1 MMRWLLLPLLV
12 VLLNACSD
20 SDEAPGDQ
28 KKERVELEVMPCAP
42 SYIAEQEMDFT
53 RAWNPSPYVT
63 YNNINS
69 PFEGQKN
76 LMNKSINIFFTKDG
90 EDPMEGTFF
99 YKHSED
105 KWQLSMDVTQ
115 NTYYLYGFIPKED
128 ASSASIVSYNGTTT
142 NGNASYSDGAELTIK
157 GLQTVTV
164 SDVCVLIGAKEGS
177 MESDET
183 IVDGNSVRLRPG
195 SFKTNIQTTGQV
207 GSQNYIYLLFD
218 HIYAALRF
226 QFKIHETYNA
236 LRTIHLRKL
245 ELMAYKNIQQE
256 AVSAKFDA
264 KITLYKTDDG
274 STPIVGSVEFTPVEA
289 SADVPPVPIFEGDE
303 KLKTTVA
310 TSFMGCFVPGDN
322 TYFKLRSTYDVYDK
336 KLNYEKEANGEYK
349 RDEHGELIPIRDKD
363 GQPVGNL
370 IRKDCQAE
378 NTIDLKKWFGN
389 DLTTTRGHSYSLTL
403 TVQPT
408 YLYMLSEP
416 DLDNPTL
423 IISN

>member
-1 MMRWLLLPLLV
+1 
-12 VLLNACSD
+12 
-20 SDEAPGDQ
+20 
-28 KKERVELEVMPCAP
+28 
-42 SYIAEQEMDFT
+42 
-53 RAWNPSPYVT
+53 
-63 YNNINS
+63 
-69 PFEGQKN
+69 
-76 LMNKSINIFFTKDG
+76 
-90 EDPMEGTFF
+90 
-99 YKHSED
+99 
-105 KWQLSMDVTQ
+105 MDVTQ

-128 ASSASIVSYNGTTT
+128 ASSASIVSYNGTTI

-177 MESDET
+177 SESDET

-195 SFKTNIQTTGQV
+195 SFKTNIQTTGQI
-207 GSQNYIYLLFD
+207 GSHNYIYLLFD

-336 KLNYEKEANGEYK
+336 NLNYEKEANGEYK
-349 RDEHGELIPIRDKD
+349 RDEHDNLIPIVDKD